1 MTVEQYIRFVLR
13 FLKENKVYYAYL
25 YNAKNGLIKKHKNG
39 LYLEV
44 DCNNYIETFSQRLHQ
59 SESMKYFFSNSF
71 SWVETIEGY
80 DFWKKISTKFFYEYQ
95 KETRVKRQN

>member
-1 MTVEQYIRFVLR
+1 MTLKNYIKFVLR
-13 FLKENKVYYAYL
+13 FLKENKVYYVYL

-59 SESMKYFFSNSF
+59 SESMGYFFSNSF

-80 DFWKKISTKFFYEYQ
+80 DFWQNLSEKFKSEYE
-95 KETRVKRQN
+95 KEIMGETI